1 MSVISTAKS
10 WIGELT
16 EVGLGLIAL
25 GVVVEIIF
33 GGTGGTIPFIG
44 GVTDNLIR
52 LISNLGGNGVVGLI
66 AVGIILHLLGKRR
79 AV

>member
-10 WIGELT
+10 WIGEIT

-25 GVVVEIIF
+25 GVVAEIIF
-33 GGTGGTIPFIG
+33 GGNLPFIG
-44 GVTDNLIR
+44 CVTGNLLA
-52 LISNLGGNGVVGLI
+52 LIGNLGGQGVVGLI

-79 AV
+79 TV

>member
-10 WIGELT
+10 WIGEIT

-33 GGTGGTIPFIG
+33 GRGEEKIPFIG
-44 GVTDNLIR
+44 GVTDNLLG
-52 LISNLGGNGVVGLI
+52 LISNLGGQGVVGLI